1 VHTDRYRRLSSQ
13 EISEMMEPVETRLA
27 ASFTPENPAQNAG
40 QSFYFRKFGAD
51 FSYEMSR
58 SVREMLKNWKG

>member
-1 VHTDRYRRLSSQ
+1 LSEQ
-13 EISEMMEPVETRLA
+13 EITEMMAPIEARLA
-27 ASFTPENPAQNAG
+27 ASFTPDNPARNAG
-40 QSFYFRKFGAD
+40 QSFYLRKFGAE